1 MSLGDSESRLDS
13 DAAQIASIGD
23 EINSDMTINS
33 FLHSNQLAM
42 GLKAKGHCSCD
53 CNSDPSM
60 SYKAKTA
67 TMLEQVG
74 ENVFLGPCSGC
85 PCMRSND
92 IEDIVKALGQKLVT
106 VEEQEAVVAKLIK
119 KKDPV
124 DITFAV
130 GQKGQPGAMGPRGF
144 QGPDGPPGYQGPKG
158 DIGPQG
164 PRGKKGITGPRGV
177 KGDDGPTGDPG
188 LQGPPGKQGIQGSP
202 GTEGVDGARGAT
214 GPAGSQGRNGPPGG
228 TGPIGNR
235 GEAAPPY
242 GPPGPTGVPGQ
253 PGPKGNKGDSGVQ
266 GDKGFVGAP
275 GKSGAEGAQGM
286 DGERGGQR
294 AAPANVA
301 LSVGGGGHLTS
312 LAAVGSSLALG
323 ALQGAQG
330 NMGDRGALQGPQ
342 GNMGDRGVY
351 GHGCDGVVPLP
362 GQIPKTIDACG
373 KCGGDESEC
382 AKVGYSRTAH
392 SVGDPHYLTFDGISF
407 DYQHTGQFI
416 LARHMNDV
424 ELQAEQIPCPNPA
437 VRCNVKAAVITKN
450 WNIQFLNAFRLDQI
464 KVNGDIW
471 TQGNQYRYG
480 ILKVLDRTTK
490 LLVNGN
496 WWYVYFN
503 DQKTGDGCVV
513 YGDMNNW
520 GPPLP
525 NNLYSNLYFQAPAR
539 WSSGLSMTGI
549 YANFDGNPHDD
560 WASISPSEMW
570 WVAGT
575 PQSAF
580 DNPTYLLTDTNRM
593 TKEKP
598 RPWMKA
604 KGTSTLAQVPVAHAV
619 RPNGDTVLA
628 TDWTREDELQ
638 AFKEVD
644 PLTTKMRKRLFAKMA
659 QQGVILRK
667 PGEEKPTTGLAAA
680 ELDIEPFAEM
690 RPDHL
695 RIEQQMLFRKEW
707 KVLTP
712 FQRKTILAGG
722 VVSNNAVG
730 MTRMCAECVE
740 GTQECT
746 EKEIIKTPD
755 KVVGITYADAAK
767 QAACQKACLP
777 WLDPTKTKA
786 VCKCKID
793 CSLDTPLAKCTANAV
808 TNYLSA
814 RTGWLVP
821 ADGTLNIRCINLQNQ
836 AVKVFPGNAEGVPA
850 NMWNQDEAFNFAM
863 TFWWKPGEG
872 TYADAALKSLIYKG
886 PQTDKDK
893 PVVPG
898 IKPVHIQVDG
908 SNKDTPELL
917 VTVAGVQGR
926 VPFAKCPTL
935 KDQVFTFIAVTKRDS
950 GISLWCGADSKESCK
965 AIMGKEVA
973 TDEVP
978 CVKKVHSFELDANA
992 KYETN
997 TNQAIYIVSPAAT
1010 PEEVPKG
1017 FLGKF
1022 AYVAA
1027 ADWDPKDEVKLW
1039 DNFIPDQAAGRY
1051 FTLRLILLDVPLV

>member
-1 MSLGDSESRLDS
+1 VLMSLGDSESRLDS

-53 CNSDPSM
+53 CKSDPSM
-60 SYKAKTA
+60 SAKAKTA

-106 VEEQEAVVAKLIK
+106 VGKQEALVAKLIK
-119 KKDPV
+119 EKDPV

-130 GQKGQPGAMGPRGF
+130 GQKGQPGAMGPMGF
-144 QGPDGPPGYQGPKG
+144 QGPDGLPGYQGPKG

-188 LQGPPGKQGIQGSP
+188 LQGLPGKQGIQGPP

-214 GPAGSQGRNGPPGG
+214 GAAGSQGKNGPTGA

-242 GPPGPTGVPGQ
+242 GPPGQKGEPGPQ
-253 PGPKGNKGDSGVQ
+253 GPKGNKGDSGVQ

-275 GKSGAEGAQGM
+275 GKDGA
-286 DGERGGQR
+286 D
-294 AAPANVA
+294 
-301 LSVGGGGHLTS
+301 
-312 LAAVGSSLALG
+312 
-323 ALQGAQG
+323 GAQG
-330 NMGDRGALQGPQ
+330 NMGDRGE
-342 GNMGDRGVY
+342 Y
-351 GHGCDGVVPLP
+351 GMGCDGVRP
-362 GQIPKTIDACG
+362 GPDEIPKTIDACG

-382 AKVGYSRTAH
+382 AKVKYSRTAH

-407 DYQHTGQFI
+407 DYQHTGEFI

-424 ELQAEQIPCPNPA
+424 ELQVQQIPCPNPA
-437 VRCNVKAAVITKN
+437 VRCNIVAAVITKN
-450 WNIQFLNAFRLDQI
+450 WNIQFWNAFALDRI
-464 KVNGDIW
+464 KVNGEIW

-496 WWYVYFN
+496 SWNVYFN

-513 YGDMNNW
+513 YGDMNPW

-525 NNLYSNLYFQAPAR
+525 NNFYSNLYFQAPAR

-549 YANFDGNPHDD
+549 YANFDGNPGDD
-560 WASISPSEMW
+560 WESISPSEIW

-575 PQSAF
+575 PQSAIS
-580 DNPTYLLTDTNRM
+580 NPTYLLTDKNRV

-604 KGTSTLAQVPVAHAV
+604 KGMSTLAQVPVAHAV

-659 QQGVILRK
+659 QEGVILRK
-667 PGEEKPTTGLAAA
+667 AGEKRPTTGLAAA
-680 ELDIEPFAEM
+680 ELDIMPYEGM

-767 QAACQKACLP
+767 QAACHTACLP

-793 CSLDTPLAKCTANAV
+793 CSLDTPLAKCTSNAV
-808 TNYLSA
+808 TNYLAA

-821 ADGTLNIRCINLQNQ
+821 ADGTLNIRCINLQNP
-836 AVKVFPGNAEGVPA
+836 AVKVFAGNADGVPA

-863 TFWWKPGEG
+863 TFWWRPGEQ

-886 PQTDKDK
+886 PQTDKDN
-893 PVVPG
+893 PVVPA

-926 VPFAKCPTL
+926 VSFAKCPTL

-950 GISLWCGADSKESCK
+950 GISVWCGADSKESCK
-965 AIMGKEVA
+965 AIMGKDVA

-997 TNQAIYIVSPAAT
+997 TNQAIYIVSPAAK

-1027 ADWDPKDEVKLW
+1027 GGWDPKDQVKLW
-1039 DNFIPDQAAGRY
+1039 DNFIPDQASGRY
-1051 FTLRLILLDVPLV
+1051 FYAPLDSSCRAACVSGFNCHDNPTVQLPLPDSCCASASMYASIFSASMYASIFASGCAFLLTIV